1 MNGRFAIGE
10 DGWLSITL
18 SGAKEE
24 SESGVQTGAEPSA
37 PSGLPAPTA
46 TRLASPNFDARP
58 GGIAPNLIVIHNISL
73 PPGEFG
79 GTAIADFFLNRLDW
93 DAHPF
98 YEEIRGVR
106 VSSHFV
112 ILRNGALQQ
121 FVSCAARA
129 WHAGVSQHAGR
140 ERCNDFSIGI
150 ELEGS
155 DTTLFEAAQYATL
168 AALVQALRT
177 RYPIDALAGH
187 SDIAPGRKTDPGAGF
202 DWPRLQ
208 ASCELGDWYFPY
220 LISARF

>member
-1 MNGRFAIGE
+1 MSEAGAIEAIGA
-10 DGWLSITL
+10 DGWVRA
-18 SGAKEE
+18 GA
-24 SESGVQTGAEPSA
+24 V
-37 PSGLPAPTA
+37 
-46 TRLASPNFDARP
+46 TRLPSPNFDARP
-58 GGIAPNLIVIHNISL
+58 DGVAANLIVIHNISL

-79 GTAIADFFLNRLDW
+79 GTAIADFFLNRLDF

-112 ILRNGALQQ
+112 ITRDGALQQ
-121 FVSCAARA
+121 FVSCKARA
-129 WHAGVSQHAGR
+129 WHAGASQHAGR
-140 ERCNDFSIGI
+140 ARCNDFSIGI

-155 DTTLFEAAQYATL
+155 DTTSFEAAQYSTL
-168 AALVQALRT
+168 TGLVQALCT

-208 ASCELGDWYFPY
+208 LACGLPDQYFPY
-220 LISARF
+220 RQSGAILTP